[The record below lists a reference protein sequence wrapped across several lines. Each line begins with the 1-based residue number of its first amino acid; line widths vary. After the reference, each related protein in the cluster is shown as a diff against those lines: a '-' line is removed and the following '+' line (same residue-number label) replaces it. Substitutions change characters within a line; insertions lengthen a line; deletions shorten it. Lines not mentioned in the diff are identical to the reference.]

1 MRMRIL
7 DRERYWAFFKA
18 YLICFVALVGL
29 YVVIDAF
36 TNLDEFTEVR
46 EGTIPILRYMGWYY
60 SIRMFM
66 FYDQLCGVITMMAA
80 IFTVTWMQ
88 RNNELLAMLAAGI
101 STQRVIRPVLIA
113 AVLVS
118 ALAVVNQ
125 EVVMPQFGE
134 ELLKSADDDG
144 QRRVLVAGRFDLNQV
159 FIHAKDGDRLTETL
173 SKVNVSIPASPS
185 LYGVSAELTAIEAT
199 YISPDDSKAP
209 MRGGWLLRGARL
221 TPTDLPLDSKTGL
234 LWRLDAKDLTYFPPP
249 VAPAASLTG
258 DAFFLQTNL
267 SFTDLTRNR
276 HWFQFANTHELITG
290 LSNPANDPEELEIRV
305 FLHVRILRPLLGLT
319 LLFLSLPLVLGGE
332 SRNMFINLGLSLGT
346 SAIFYTVLFITK
358 YLAENSVVAPA
369 LAGWGPLAV
378 FGTVAAARWDSIRS

>member
-7 DRERYWAFFKA
+7 DHERYWAFFKA

-101 STQRVIRPVLIA
+101 STQRVIRPVLVA

-118 ALAVVNQ
+118 ILAVLNQ
-125 EVVMPQFGE
+125 ELVMPIFGE
-134 ELLKSADDDG
+134 ELLKSPDDDG
-144 QRRVLVAGRFDLNQV
+144 LRRVQVAGRFDLNQV
-159 FIHAKDGDRLTETL
+159 FIHAKDGDRLTQTL
-173 SKVNVSIPASPS
+173 SRMNVSIPASPS
-185 LYGVSAELTAIEAT
+185 LYGVSAEISAVEAC
-199 YISPDDSKAP
+199 YISPDDNSAP

-221 TPTDLPLDSKTGL
+221 TPTDLPLDSKIGL
-234 LWRLDAKDLTYFPPP
+234 LWRLDAKDLTYFPKPQ
-249 VAPAASLTG
+249 VPAASLTG
-258 DAFFLQTNL
+258 DALFLQTNL

-276 HWFQFANTHELITG
+276 HWFQFANSHEVIQG

-305 FLHVRILRPLLGLT
+305 FLHWRMLRPLLGLA

-346 SAIFYTVLFITK
+346 SAVFYTVLFITQ
-358 YLAENSVVAPA
+358 YLANNAVIPAP
-369 LAGWGPLAV
+369 LAAWGPLMA
-378 FGTVAAARWDSIRS
+378 FGTVAAARWDSIRT